1 MDFQADTKTL
11 KLSVAEI
18 NALRLRLKLTPNDL
32 SMIPRLV
39 SEDGDAIVDMQA
51 FSNLATDQQSI
62 FLDLIRTLCNP
73 ESSILWNETVS
84 DLTFSRNAAAWVS
97 AIPDRWAVITIAG
110 DDIWLRSRSTSEICQ
125 SFIQF
130 LAVHP
135 GLARHNFHLAGST
148 SAAITSLAA
157 LDQSMLLN
165 LHSKLTHTKPASTFS
180 AKELLKRIEESDK
193 EDFRWPLLF
202 LEELIPVNLKTLLQP
217 SQLNT
222 SLAELTQAGLL
233 VSIPDDDKK
242 PNNDL
247 FMFTQAG
254 EILEQGFL
262 HETAKVGIR
271 VSSLSENGEIIHEVL
286 LLLRDP
292 FSLWLMDLT
301 GSEGAILDL
310 GEMECKQIIG
320 KIFKNI

>member
-1 MDFQADTKTL
+1 MEFLADTNTL

-18 NALRLRLKLTPNDL
+18 NALRLRLQLSPNDL
-32 SMIPRLV
+32 SIIPQLV

-97 AIPDRWAVITIAG
+97 SLPDRWAVITIVG
-110 DDIWLRSRSTSEICQ
+110 DDIWLRARSASELCQ
-125 SFIQF
+125 SFYQF

-135 GLARHNFHLAGST
+135 GLMRHNFHLAGST
-148 SAAITSLAA
+148 SVAITALAA
-157 LDQSMLLN
+157 LDQAMLLN
-165 LHSKLTHTKPASTFS
+165 LLSKLTHTKPASAFS
-180 AKELLKRIEESDK
+180 LKELMKRIEESDK

-202 LEELIPVNLKTLLQP
+202 LEKLIPVDLRALLQP
-217 SQLNT
+217 AQLNI
-222 SLAELTQAGLL
+222 SLGELIEAGLL
-233 VSIPDDDKK
+233 VSIPDDEKK
-242 PNNDL
+242 ANNDL
-247 FMFTQAG
+247 FMFSQAG

-262 HETAKVGIR
+262 HETAKLGIK
-271 VSSLSENGEIIHEVL
+271 VSSLSESGETIHEVL

-301 GSEGAILDL
+301 GSEGAILDI
-310 GEMECKQIIG
+310 GEMEFKQIIG
-320 KIFKNI
+320 KLFKDS